1 MIYGFPHRSLWG
13 PDAAEFSTAREA
25 YAGPVAFDARGSADD
40 IAYSAFSQG
49 THKCPGERVALVIV
63 QTTLA
68 LLVARGVRPVKV
80 PPLCFERATLA
91 QRAAPVRA
99 IVGVV

>member
-1 MIYGFPHRSLWG
+1 M
-13 PDAAEFSTAREA
+13 
-25 YAGPVAFDARGSADD
+25 AFDSRGTADD

-68 LLVARGVRPVKV
+68 LLVAR
-80 PPLCFERATLA
+80 
-91 QRAAPVRA
+91 RAAREGAALVLRA
-99 IVGVV
+99 GDAR